1 MGGEAD
7 VPGVLIP
14 SRLTRCRAWRCHE
27 ESLSGWSSPGR
38 GVRARTRRTAWLSAP
53 LPLPAGGVLTCY
65 AAAQRR
71 CWPLAGV
78 LYISTS
84 VAYASTVPGYAGR
97 RPRSRSATAAV
108 IWARSMPRRLT
119 TFPSIRRLICIVSI
133 PSGLSATASCS
144 AFHPS

>member
-14 SRLTRCRAWRCHE
+14 SRLTRCRTWRYHE
-27 ESLSGWSSPGR
+27 ESLSGWSYAGSRREGQDPAH
-38 GVRARTRRTAWLSAP
+38 GVVFHP
-53 LPLPAGGVLTCY
+53 LPLPADEVLTCY
-65 AAAQRR
+65 ATAQRL

-84 VAYASTVPGYAGR
+84 AASASTVPGYAGR

-144 AFHPS
+144 AFHPL